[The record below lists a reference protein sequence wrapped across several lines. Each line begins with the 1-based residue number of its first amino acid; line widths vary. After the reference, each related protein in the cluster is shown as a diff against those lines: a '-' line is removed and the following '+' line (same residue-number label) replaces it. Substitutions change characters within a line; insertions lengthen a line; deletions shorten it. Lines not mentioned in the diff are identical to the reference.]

1 MKPFQRFLDEQRD
14 LVWRYLVAAVGR
26 QDADDLF
33 QETFMAAMRAYPRQ
47 PIANERAWVL
57 TIAQRKAVDHFRGRA
72 RRAVP
77 LAELPDAGTVDG
89 QPVLEE
95 PTWELVRGLPPK
107 QRAAVLLRYAGDL
120 THAEIAAS
128 MGTSEEAARRNV
140 HEGLGK
146 LRAAGIER

>member
-33 QETFMAAMRAYPRQ
+33 QETFMAAMRAYSRQ

-57 TIAQRKAVDHFRGRA
+57 TIAQRKTIDHFRSRA

-77 LAELPDAGTVDG
+77 FGDLPETPVVDG

-95 PTWELVRGLPPK
+95 PTWDAVRSLPAK
-107 QRAAVLLRYAGDL
+107 QRAAVTLRYAGDL
-120 THAEIAAS
+120 AHGEIAVAL
-128 MGTSEEAARRNV
+128 GISEEAARRNV
-140 HEGLGK
+140 HEGLK
-146 LRAAGIER
+146 RLRAGGVTR